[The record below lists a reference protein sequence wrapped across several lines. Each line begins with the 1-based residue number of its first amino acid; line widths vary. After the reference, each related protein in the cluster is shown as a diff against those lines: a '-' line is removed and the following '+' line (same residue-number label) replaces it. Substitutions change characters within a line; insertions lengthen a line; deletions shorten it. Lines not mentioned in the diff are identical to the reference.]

1 MTPIVKSHREA
12 LTYTDGRP
20 QGTSFGEMANW
31 ASEILKSIKSEL
43 YFKLVYCSRSTTHF
57 IGLTKVI
64 YSMLV
69 FLLKNKCQKM

>member
-1 MTPIVKSHREA
+1 MTPIVKSHRGA

-20 QGTSFGEMANW
+20 QGTSFDEMAIW

-57 IGLTKVI
+57 ISLTKVI
-64 YSMLV
+64 NSMLV
-69 FLLKNKCQKM
+69 FLYIEK